1 MKNIVVLVVMVLLFA
16 TTVSAQARK
25 KADADT
31 ENFRYEIEC
40 AGVGT
45 QGTYLIKV
53 WSYSKKP
60 TVAIEQAKKNA
71 VHGVVFKGF
80 AGSKGAPGQKPLASN
95 PNLEQEKQEFFTD
108 FFADNGK
115 YMKFVFESADGSI
128 AAGDRLKVGKE
139 YKVGIVVSV
148 NVSALRADLEQAGV
162 IKGLGSG
169 F

>member
-1 MKNIVVLVVMVLLFA
+1 M
-16 TTVSAQARK
+16 
-25 KADADT
+25 
-31 ENFRYEIEC
+31 
-40 AGVGT
+40 
-45 QGTYLIKV
+45 
-53 WSYSKKP
+53 
-60 TVAIEQAKKNA
+60 
-71 VHGVVFKGF
+71 
-80 AGSKGAPGQKPLASN
+80 KPLASN